1 MPSNSAA
8 WLVGEKV
15 HPLEIEVAP
24 YTLPGDN
31 EILIK
36 NASLAINPADWVFQ
50 ALAIF
55 PLQYPTILGADIAGE
70 VVEVG
75 NGVLRF
81 RKGDRVLAL
90 ATGMN
95 IGVVDQ
101 PKSHGGFQ
109 EYTIIEQKLASIIPD
124 SLSFELAAV
133 LPVGIGTAA
142 VGLYQEGHLH
152 LQPPS
157 ISSKPNGQA
166 LLVWGGASS
175 VGSNAIQLAIASGY
189 EVATTAS
196 SKNFEYVEKLG
207 VSQIFDYTK
216 PTVIEEI
223 VSALDGK
230 HMAGV
235 FDAINQNGAI
245 EKCLEAASRLQGN
258 KFVATVRQPPE
269 NIPSD
274 VSAKFLAVFDI
285 KDSEVS
291 KLIYEDYLPKALAEG
306 KYIIAPDPYVV
317 GKGLQS
323 VQAGIDMVT
332 IEAQFSIVILS
343 SLNRS
348 TLHLSWT
355 DPADAKQ

>member
-15 HPLEIEVAP
+15 HPLKIEAAP

-75 NGVLRF
+75 NGVSRF

-95 IGVVDQ
+95 VGVVDQ
-101 PKSHGGFQ
+101 PKSQGGFQ
-109 EYTIIEQKLASIIPD
+109 EYTIIVQQLASIIPD
-124 SLSFELAAV
+124 SLSFERAAV

-142 VGLYQEGHLH
+142 VGLYQEGFLH
-152 LQPPS
+152 LQQPS
-157 ISSKPNGQA
+157 ISSKPNGQT

-189 EVATTAS
+189 QVATTAS
-196 SKNFEYVEKLG
+196 SKNFEYVKKLG
-207 VSQIFDYTK
+207 ASQVFDYTK
-216 PTVIEEI
+216 PTVIDEI
-223 VSALDGK
+223 ASALDGK
-230 HMAGV
+230 HNAGV
-235 FDAINQNGAI
+235 FDAINENGAI

-269 NIPSD
+269 NLPTG
-274 VSAKFLAVFDI
+274 VSAKYIFVFDI
-285 KDSEVS
+285 KDNQIS

-323 VQAGIDMVT
+323 VQAGIDMVK
-332 IEAQFSIVILS
+332 SMS
-343 SLNRS
+343 
-348 TLHLSWT
+348 
-355 DPADAKQ
+355 AKKLVVNL